1 MGSHGPTGRRRTV
14 TSDPHST
21 DPMPKLNAL
30 PPANLLPGSA
40 TEDIDLDQQIFGPDQ
55 RDGKW
60 YFYAYVD
67 GQQVEWGP
75 YRSREFAIGAAS
87 AIERRLN
94 GLPAVKASWKQSPA
108 EEK

>member
-1 MGSHGPTGRRRTV
+1 MPEGHP
-14 TSDPHST
+14 DEHSV
-21 DPMPKLNAL
+21 DPMPKLNAQL
-30 PPANLLPGSA
+30 PANLLPGSA
-40 TEDIDLDQQIFGPDQ
+40 TEGIALTQQIFGPDQ

-87 AIERRLN
+87 AIERRIN
-94 GLPAVKASWKQSPA
+94 GLPAARPTKTETPVSE